1 MKFTRSI
8 LILALSIMLMASGCT
23 NNNNNQASEGEQPRV
38 FIDTLEREV
47 NIPEIPEK
55 LISLSPALTEI
66 LFALELDEKIVG
78 TTNYCDYPEEA
89 LNTPK
94 VADFS
99 SPNFEVIVDI
109 DPDLILV
116 AAGIQMDLIDRFE
129 EFGLKVICLDAENIN
144 DVLNNINFI
153 GEITGTE
160 EKATEITDDIAQ
172 RVEII
177 KDKVSGLERPIVFFE
192 VWDEPLTSA
201 GPGTFINN
209 LVELA
214 GGENMTRDA
223 TSYYPQINF
232 EIVVDQDPDIYIAV
246 NHQREVEIIDRPGYA
261 NLKATKSGKVFNIED
276 DWVTL
281 PGPRIILGLEE
292 MAFLLHPEAFQ

>member
-1 MKFTRSI
+1 MKFTKSI
-8 LILALSIMLMASGCT
+8 LILALIIMLIASGCT
-23 NNNNNQASEGEQPRV
+23 NDNNNQSPEVEKSKV
-38 FIDTLEREV
+38 FIDTLERDV
-47 NIPEIPEK
+47 NIPEVPEK
-55 LISLSPALTEI
+55 VISLSPALTEI

-89 LNTPK
+89 LTTPK
-94 VADFS
+94 VGDFS
-99 SPNFEVIVDI
+99 SPNFEVII
-109 DPDLILV
+109 DSEPDLIFV
-116 AAGIQMDLIDRFE
+116 AAGVQMELIDRLE
-129 EFGLKVICLDAENIN
+129 ELGLKVICLDAQTIDE
-144 DVLNNINFI
+144 VANNINFI
-153 GEITGTE
+153 GEIMGTE
-160 EKATEITDDIAQ
+160 EKALEITEDIAK
-172 RVEII
+172 RVEAV
-177 KDKVSGLERPIVFFE
+177 KEKVSGLEKPIVFFE

-214 GGENMTRDA
+214 GGVNMTRDA
-223 TSYYPQINF
+223 TTYYPQISF

-261 NLKATKSGKVFNIED
+261 DLKAVKTGKVFTIED